1 MRPGNERETHLPAPS
16 GRETGQTG
24 HAQFAGEFA
33 HLTLDHLVGLPSG
46 LIHRCDDQVLKHLD
60 VGRIDD
66 LPVQDNN
73 VDFDSVDFV
82 LNEFDEQSI
91 EQAVLVKEAVG
102 GTVTVV
108 GVDLIGELDNV
119 LHLALAKGADKAV
132 KITADEPGADS
143 HMQAKWLAE
152 AIKGLGA
159 DLILTGVQA
168 SNDLD
173 GQIGPMIA
181 AHLDMPYI
189 GGISSVEVSDRT
201 ATINKEF
208 AGGVGAK
215 YSVSLPMVVGVQA
228 ASKPPRYAPI
238 SKVRQIAQT
247 ATIEKIAPAGQAST
261 ALMMKKMAPPV
272 VTGHAEMIE
281 GSPKQVAAK
290 IVELLKSK
298 GLV

>member
-1 MRPGNERETHLPAPS
+1 
-16 GRETGQTG
+16 
-24 HAQFAGEFA
+24 
-33 HLTLDHLVGLPSG
+33 
-46 LIHRCDDQVLKHLD
+46 
-60 VGRIDD
+60 
-66 LPVQDNN
+66 
-73 VDFDSVDFV
+73 
-82 LNEFDEQSI
+82 
-91 EQAVLVKEAVG
+91 
-102 GTVTVV
+102 VTVV
-108 GVDLIGELDNV
+108 GVDMIGELDAV

-132 KITADEPGADS
+132 KITGDDPAADS

-152 AIKGLGA
+152 AIKSMSPNIVFA
-159 DLILTGVQA
+159 GVQA

-189 GGISSVEVSDRT
+189 GGVSSVEVTGDS
-201 ATINKEF
+201 AMVNKEF

-238 SKVRQIAQT
+238 SKVRQVAQT
-247 ATIEKIAPAGQAST
+247 ATIDKVPPSGDVGSGLT
-261 ALMMKKMAPPV
+261 FKKMAPPV

-281 GSPKQVAAK
+281 GSSKEVAKK

-298 GLV
+298 GLA

>member
-1 MRPGNERETHLPAPS
+1 MNIVVAIKHIPS
-16 GRETGQTG
+16 I
-24 HAQFAGEFA
+24 A
-33 HLTLDHLVGLPSG
+33 
-46 LIHRCDDQVLKHLD
+46 
-60 VGRIDD
+60 DD
-66 LPVQDNN
+66 LPVKGNN

-91 EQAVLVKEAVG
+91 EQAALVKEAVG
-102 GTVTVV
+102 GTVTVI

-132 KITADEPGADS
+132 KITGDDPSADS
-143 HMQAKWLAE
+143 HTQAKWLAE
-152 AIKGLGA
+152 AIKGMSA
-159 DLILTGVQA
+159 DIIFAGVQA

-189 GGISSVEVSDRT
+189 GGVSSVEVADGT
-201 ATINKEF
+201 ATVNKEF

-228 ASKPPRYAPI
+228 SVKPPRYAPV
-238 SKVRQIAQT
+238 SKVRQVAQT
-247 ATIEKIAPAGQAST
+247 ATIEKVAPSGDASSGLT
-261 ALMMKKMAPPV
+261 MKKMAPPV

-281 GSPKQVAAK
+281 GSSKDVAAK

-298 GLV
+298 GLA

>member
-1 MRPGNERETHLPAPS
+1 MNIVIAIKHIPS
-16 GRETGQTG
+16 I
-24 HAQFAGEFA
+24 A
-33 HLTLDHLVGLPSG
+33 
-46 LIHRCDDQVLKHLD
+46 
-60 VGRIDD
+60 DD
-66 LPVQDNN
+66 LPVKGNN

-108 GVDLIGELDNV
+108 GVDLIGELDGV

-132 KITADEPGADS
+132 KVTADEPGVDS

-152 AIKGLGA
+152 AIRGLSPDMIFA
-159 DLILTGVQA
+159 GVQA

-181 AHLDMPYI
+181 AYLDMPYI
-189 GGISSVEVSDRT
+189 GGVSGVEAADGT
-201 ATINKEF
+201 AIVTKEF
-208 AGGVGAK
+208 AGGMAGK
-215 YSVSLPMVVGVQA
+215 YSVRLPMVVGVQA

-238 SKVRQIAQT
+238 SKVRQVAQT
-247 ATIEKIAPAGQAST
+247 ATIEKVAPTGEATVRLA
-261 ALMMKKMAPPV
+261 MKKMAPPV

-281 GSPKQVAAK
+281 GSAKEVAAK
-290 IVELLKSK
+290 IVELLKGK
-298 GLV
+298 GLA

>member
-1 MRPGNERETHLPAPS
+1 MNIVVAIKHIPS
-16 GRETGQTG
+16 I
-24 HAQFAGEFA
+24 A
-33 HLTLDHLVGLPSG
+33 
-46 LIHRCDDQVLKHLD
+46 
-60 VGRIDD
+60 DD
-66 LPVQDNN
+66 LPVKGNN

-108 GVDLIGELDNV
+108 GVDMIGELDGV

-132 KITADEPGADS
+132 KITGDDPAADS
-143 HMQAKWLAE
+143 HQQAKWLSE
-152 AIKGLGA
+152 AIKGMSPNIVFA
-159 DLILTGVQA
+159 GVQA

-189 GGISSVEVSDRT
+189 GGVSLVEVTENS
-201 ATINKEF
+201 ATVNKEF

-215 YSVSLPMVVGVQA
+215 YEVSLPMVVGVQA
-228 ASKPPRYAPI
+228 SVKPPRYAPI
-238 SKVRQIAQT
+238 SKVRQVAQT
-247 ATIEKIAPAGQAST
+247 ATIEKVAPSGEASAGLAF
-261 ALMMKKMAPPV
+261 KKMAPPV
-272 VTGHAEMIE
+272 QTGHAEMFT
-281 GSPKQVAAK
+281 GSSKEVAAK

-298 GLV
+298 GLA

>member
-1 MRPGNERETHLPAPS
+1 MNIVVAIKHIPS
-16 GRETGQTG
+16 I
-24 HAQFAGEFA
+24 A
-33 HLTLDHLVGLPSG
+33 
-46 LIHRCDDQVLKHLD
+46 
-60 VGRIDD
+60 DD
-66 LPVQDNN
+66 LLVKGNN

-108 GVDLIGELDNV
+108 GVDLIGELDGV

-132 KITADEPGADS
+132 KVTADEPGADS

-152 AIKGLGA
+152 AIRGLSPDMIFA
-159 DLILTGVQA
+159 GVQA

-181 AHLDMPYI
+181 AFLDMPYI
-189 GGISSVEVSDRT
+189 GGVSGVEAADGT
-201 ATINKEF
+201 AIVTKEF
-208 AGGVGAK
+208 AGGMAGK
-215 YSVSLPMVVGVQA
+215 YSVRLPMVVGVQA

-238 SKVRQIAQT
+238 SKVRQVAQT
-247 ATIEKIAPAGQAST
+247 ATIEKVAPTGEATAGLA
-261 ALMMKKMAPPV
+261 MKKMAPPV

-281 GSPKQVAAK
+281 GSAKEIAAK
-290 IVELLKSK
+290 IVQLLKGK
-298 GLV
+298 GLA

>member
-1 MRPGNERETHLPAPS
+1 MNIVVAIKQIPS
-16 GRETGQTG
+16 I
-24 HAQFAGEFA
+24 A
-33 HLTLDHLVGLPSG
+33 
-46 LIHRCDDQVLKHLD
+46 
-60 VGRIDD
+60 DD
-66 LPVQDNN
+66 LPVKGNN
-73 VDFDSVDFV
+73 IDFDSVDFV

-102 GTVTVV
+102 GTVTVI

-152 AIKGLGA
+152 TIKGMSP
-159 DLILTGVQA
+159 DLVFAGVQA

-181 AHLDMPYI
+181 AYLDMPYI
-189 GGISSVEVSDRT
+189 GGVSTVEAADET
-201 ATINKEF
+201 AIVTKEF
-208 AGGVGAK
+208 AGGMAGK

-228 ASKPPRYAPI
+228 ASKPPRYAPV

-247 ATIEKIAPAGQAST
+247 ATIEKVAPAGETRSGLT
-261 ALMMKKMAPPV
+261 LKKMAPPV

-281 GSPKQVAAK
+281 GSSKEIAAK

-298 GLV
+298 GLA